1 MVGRLRYVAQKG
13 GRMCR
18 LKETLGT
25 SFRKG
30 IRAASLL
37 EAVVAAVVFLIV
49 FTIAMELLPRLTLRE
64 DETLLV
70 ADAEYRVARAFDKYA
85 TGVWPVGVYS
95 ESYDWGT
102 VEIKLTPY
110 RNYDDLQMLIVLTHI
125 DGSRKRIARRQIIPW
140 LQ

>member
-1 MVGRLRYVAQKG
+1 
-13 GRMCR
+13 MCR
-18 LKETLGT
+18 LKRDFVAF
-25 SFRKG
+25 FRKG
-30 IRAASLL
+30 MRAASLL

-70 ADAEYRVARAFDKYA
+70 ADAEYRVARVFDKYA

-102 VEIKLTPY
+102 VEVRLVPY
-110 RNYDDLQMLIVLTHI
+110 RNYDELQLLIVTAHI
-125 DGSRKRIARRQIIPW
+125 DGSRKRIVRRQIIPW